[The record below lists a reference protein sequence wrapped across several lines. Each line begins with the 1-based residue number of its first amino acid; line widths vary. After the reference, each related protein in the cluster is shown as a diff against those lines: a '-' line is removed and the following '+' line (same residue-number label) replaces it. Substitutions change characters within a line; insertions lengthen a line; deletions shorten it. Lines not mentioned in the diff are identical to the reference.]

1 MIAIWVKVRVKP
13 EGLERFLAGIETD
26 ALGSE
31 RDEPGCMRFNVLQDA
46 EDELTYYF
54 YEVYEDEAA
63 LAAHREAPHYAAWAA
78 VSDTLEGPIEITRA
92 AAVFPSAKGYWW
104 KTNAGYDDLM
114 VTTAHPAA
122 ERPQRL
128 KDACRKYHVTSLE
141 LVGRPETVD
150 FESRRDR
157 PEFIVSYE
165 DGFSLPWAG
174 HFTQL
179 GDALEE
185 VYGRPIGLI
194 MEGSERGIKLRE
206 GDCTTTTIYAA

>member
-128 KDACRKYHVTSLE
+128 KDACRKYHVTNLE

-150 FESRRDR
+150 FESRRSN

-165 DGFSLPWAG
+165 KDFRLPWMAEYTELQ
-174 HFTQL
+174 H
-179 GDALEE
+179 ALEM
-185 VYGRPIGLI
+185 VYGRPISLVP
-194 MEGSERGIKLRE
+194 EESDRGKDLRAD
-206 GDCTTTTIYAA
+206 DCVTTTVYAA